1 MKPFWL
7 RECLNAQLLV
17 DDNFD
22 IVRRDLI
29 IQETGFSFYFI
40 DGFIKD
46 EVMEKMMEFFLKNTF
61 DFKIKDMRVLANHL
75 VPYVEV
81 EVFEKVEEMTTAVL
95 SGSALIYVMP
105 MFLWVIC

>member
-29 IQETGFSFYFI
+29 VQETGFSFYFI

-46 EVMEKMMEFFLKNTF
+46 EVMEKMMEFF
-61 DFKIKDMRVLANHL
+61 
-75 VPYVEV
+75 
-81 EVFEKVEEMTTAVL
+81 FEKY
-95 SGSALIYVMP
+95 I
-105 MFLWVIC
+105 